1 MPKKI
6 NPYKSA
12 LAQLKKAAELM
23 DLDPEVYAR
32 LQKPKK
38 EIHVSIPV
46 RMDDGSL
53 KVFEGYRVQYDNT
66 RGPNKGGIRFH
77 QDTDINEVKALAFWM
92 TFKCA
97 TVGIPMGGGKGGVT
111 VNPKKLS
118 QAELERLSRGFIR
131 ALAQDLGP
139 NKDVP
144 APDVYTNPQTMAWMM
159 DEYCTIKGEY
169 LPGVITGKPLAVGGS
184 AGRGYSTA
192 QGGVYVTLELA
203 KKLKLKKGAS
213 VVIQGYGNAGSY
225 MAKILHQKG
234 YKIIAVSD
242 SKGGILNT
250 KGLDPVKVEK
260 FKQKTGSVV
269 DYPEATKNITNK
281 QILELKCDILVPAA
295 LENVI
300 TKENAGRIK
309 AKAIVELANGPT
321 TPEADEKLA
330 KKKIHVVPDIL
341 ANAGGVTVS
350 YFEGVQNT
358 YNYYWSEKEVLQ
370 KLEKIMVE
378 NFNKIW
384 KLHQQYNCDL
394 RTAAYILAAGRIAEA
409 MKLRG
414 F

>member
-1 MPKKI
+1 MAKI
-6 NPYKSA
+6 NPFKNA
-12 LAQLKKAAELM
+12 LAQLKKAADLM

-53 KVFEGYRVQYDNT
+53 KVYEGYRVQYDNT

-77 QDTDINEVKALAFWM
+77 PDTDINEVKALSFWM

-111 VNPKKLS
+111 VNPKELS
-118 QAELERLSRGFIR
+118 QTELERLSRGFIR
-131 ALAQDLGP
+131 ALSRDLGP
-139 NKDVP
+139 AIDVP
-144 APDVYTNPQTMAWMM
+144 APDVYTTPQIMTWMM
-159 DEYCTIKGEY
+159 DEYFMLNNGEY
-169 LPGVITGKPLAVGGS
+169 APAIITGKPLAVGGS
-184 AGRGYSTA
+184 EGRGYSTA

-203 KKLKLKKGAS
+203 KKMKLKKGSS
-213 VVIQGYGNAGSY
+213 VVIQGFGNAGSY
-225 MAKILHQKG
+225 MAKILHKKG

-242 SKGGILNT
+242 SKGGILDP
-250 KGLDPVKVEK
+250 KGLDPVKVEEHK
-260 FKQKTGSVV
+260 KKNGSVQ
-269 DYPEATKNITNK
+269 DYAGSKNITNK
-281 QILELKCDILVPAA
+281 QILEVKCDILIPAA

-300 TKENAGRIK
+300 TKENAGKVK
-309 AKAIVELANGPT
+309 ARAVVELANGPT
-321 TPEADEKLA
+321 TPEADEIFA
-330 KKKIHVVPDIL
+330 KKKILLAPDIL

-358 YNYYWSEKEVLQ
+358 YNYYWSEAEVLA
-370 KLEKIMVE
+370 KLEPIMVN
-378 NFNKIW
+378 NFNAIW
-384 KLHQQYNCDL
+384 KLHEKYNCDL
-394 RTAAYILAAGRIAEA
+394 RTAAYILATGRIADA

>member
-1 MPKKI
+1 MAKI
-6 NPYKSA
+6 NPFKSA
-12 LAQLKKAAELM
+12 LKQLDKAAQIMELDADIHERLKK
-23 DLDPEVYAR
+23 
-32 LQKPKK
+32 PKR

-46 RMDDGSL
+46 RMDNGSV

-77 QDTDINEVKALAFWM
+77 PDTDIQEVKALAFWM

-97 TVGIPMGGGKGGVT
+97 VVGIPMGGGKGGVT
-111 VNPKKLS
+111 VTPQDLS
-118 QAELERLSRGFIR
+118 ETELEKLSRGFMK
-131 ALAQDLGP
+131 ALAGDLGP

-144 APDVYTNPQTMAWMM
+144 APDVYTTPQIMAWMM
-159 DEYCTIKGEY
+159 DEYCQIKGEY
-169 LPGVITGKPLAVGGS
+169 IPGVITGKPLEIGGS
-184 AGRGYSTA
+184 EARGYSTA
-192 QGGVYVTLELA
+192 QGGVYTTLELA

-225 MAKILHQKG
+225 MAKILHKKG
-234 YKIIAVSD
+234 YRIIAVSD
-242 SKGGILNT
+242 SKGGILNE

-260 FKQKTGSVV
+260 HKKETRSVV
-269 DYPEATKNITNK
+269 DFDGATKNITNK
-281 QILELKCDILVPAA
+281 QILELKCDVLVPSA

-300 TKENAGRIK
+300 TDKNAGRIK

-321 TPEADEKLA
+321 TPEADEKLF
-330 KKKIHVVPDIL
+330 KKGIMVIPDIL

-350 YFEGVQNT
+350 YLEGVQNM
-358 YNYYWSEKEVLQ
+358 YNFYWGEKEILE

-378 NFNKIW
+378 NFNEIW
-384 KLHQQYNCDL
+384 KLSQKHGCDL
-394 RTAAYILAAGRIAEA
+394 RTAAYILATGRISEA